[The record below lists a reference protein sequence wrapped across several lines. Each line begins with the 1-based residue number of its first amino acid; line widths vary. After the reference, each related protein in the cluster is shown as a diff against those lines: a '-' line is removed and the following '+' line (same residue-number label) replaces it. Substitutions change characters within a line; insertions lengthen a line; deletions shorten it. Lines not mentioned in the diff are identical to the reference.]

1 MRNSQDTCKGLSAD
15 DDDTQDFVRRRK
27 LGKTLQS
34 RHYPLVFLIIA
45 SATGYAATQYA
56 GSVAPVV
63 AQRPDVPIQKLL
75 LADITSHTEHSP
87 KIEARP
93 LTLPEC
99 LGADNLID
107 EAVIACRFGSSQKA
121 VNRSNAQGMVSARY
135 MSHYKA
141 QRQMPQPKL
150 AAAQFVESA
159 IVLQWD
165 RTRTYRAE
173 WVVTDNQID
182 DTSVCRNWRGGSIEY
197 RECRKGAKVYFKEQC
212 KRLAESASRQ
222 RYCSA
227 ASGFSPLG

>member
-1 MRNSQDTCKGLSAD
+1 MMLVVIGLCSYGLLHYIHVPK
-15 DDDTQDFVRRRK
+15 TVDF
-27 LGKTLQS
+27 S
-34 RHYPLVFLIIA
+34 PA
-45 SATGYAATQYA
+45 STPAVVVTN
-56 GSVAPVV
+56 APVI
-63 AQRPDVPIQKLL
+63 APP
-75 LADITSHTEHSP
+75 P
-87 KIEARP
+87 MIETPSRP

-107 EAVIACRFGSSQKA
+107 EAVIACRFGNSQKA

-135 MSHYKA
+135 MSQYKA
-141 QRQMPQPKL
+141 QRQIPQPKL

-182 DTSVCRNWRGGSIEY
+182 DTSVCRNWRGGSIEH